1 MAPVYEAR
9 RYSIGEAL
17 VAAGAP
23 ITEAQAMG
31 TNYNARIKAA
41 TGKAA
46 AAWLEERGWTPYGR
60 KWCPPSADILD

>member
-1 MAPVYEAR
+1 VAPVYEAR

-23 ITEAQAMG
+23 IPQAQAIG
-31 TNYNARIKAA
+31 TNYNARMQTA
-41 TGKAA
+41 TGLKA
-46 AAWLEERGWTPYGR
+46 AAWLEERGWAPYGR